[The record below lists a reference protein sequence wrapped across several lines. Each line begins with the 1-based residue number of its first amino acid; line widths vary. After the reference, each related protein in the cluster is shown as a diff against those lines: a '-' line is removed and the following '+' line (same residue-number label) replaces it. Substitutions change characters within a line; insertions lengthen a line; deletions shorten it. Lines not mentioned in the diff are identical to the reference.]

1 VKVCILAPEFL
12 PVWGGVGSYVVDL
25 VRYLPK
31 SIEIHVVAPSRERF
45 GGQTVRKS
53 VDHSQYS
60 FSENVHIH
68 LVSKANDTFL
78 YNAAFQYACLK
89 FVPRLVKDERI
100 DLIHSHTAHMPDIL
114 LEFKRLNVP
123 TVTTIHTTI
132 FGQRQGAKRSGS
144 NFSDLEFSEKAT
156 LVIYPF
162 LRLAEEVYFSFP
174 RSYLAPSNWMRT
186 EFLRFKPNVQPDKV
200 RVIYNSVDTK
210 QFSPAG
216 KEEKVVLFTGRF
228 LAAKGITTLVDAIPL
243 VVAQHPDVKF
253 VFIGPGRA
261 APYEARLKE
270 HNVPEANF
278 EFKGYLNRDSTLI
291 EYYRRCAIYVAPTLH
306 DNLPLRILEA
316 MACGK
321 AVIASDVGGIPEA
334 ITQNRSGIIVPPGDI
349 DALAAAM
356 SSLIADESLRRRLG
370 EDARKTV
377 ETRFDS
383 VKNAQLVAKA
393 YQDIIAMS

>member
-1 VKVCILAPEFL
+1 MKVCILAPEFL

-31 SIEIHVVAPSRERF
+31 SIELHVVAPSRERF
-45 GGQTVRKS
+45 GGQTVQKS
-53 VDHSQYS
+53 DDDSHSC

-68 LVSKANDTFL
+68 LISKANDTFL

-89 FVPRLVKDERI
+89 FVPRLVKDEHI
-100 DLIHSHTAHMPDIL
+100 DLIHSHTAHMPDLL
-114 LEFKRLNVP
+114 LEFRRLNVP

-156 LVIYPF
+156 LLMYPF

-174 RSYLAPSNWMRT
+174 RSYLAPTNWMRM
-186 EFLRFKPNVQPDKV
+186 EFLRFKPRVQPANVQ
-200 RVIYNSVDTK
+200 VIYNSVDTK
-210 QFSPAG
+210 QFSPTG
-216 KEEKVVLFTGRF
+216 EEEKFVLFTGRF
-228 LAAKGITTLVDAIPL
+228 LAAKGLATLVDAIPL
-243 VVAQHPDVKF
+243 VLAQHPDTKF
-253 VFIGPGRA
+253 VFIGPGRS
-261 APYEARLKE
+261 APYETRLKE
-270 HNVPEANF
+270 HNVLNLNF

-291 EYYRRCAIYVAPTLH
+291 KYYRRCAIFVAPTLH

-334 ITQNRSGIIVPPGDI
+334 ITPNRNGALVPPGDVG
-349 DALAAAM
+349 ALAAAI
-356 SSLIADESLRRRLG
+356 SNLIGDKALRQKLG
-370 EDARKTV
+370 ENARETV
-377 ETRFDS
+377 ESRFDS
-383 VKNAQLVAKA
+383 AKNAQRVARA
-393 YQDIIAMS
+393 YQEAIAMT